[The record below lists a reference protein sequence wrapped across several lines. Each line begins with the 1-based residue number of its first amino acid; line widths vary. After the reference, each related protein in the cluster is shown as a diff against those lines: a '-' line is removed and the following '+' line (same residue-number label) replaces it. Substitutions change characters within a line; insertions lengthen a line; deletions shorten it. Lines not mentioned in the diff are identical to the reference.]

1 VEEGSRKDTW
11 QKRKKGLSTGRRSLR
26 KKTDAAFHRRQSE
39 VGNLLS
45 GGIQP
50 VRTVQRA
57 LVLRQLG
64 EGKSSPRIAAN
75 VGVVVNTVCEIRK
88 RYEEGG
94 LARALYDKARPEAE
108 PLLKPKQR
116 QQIIAMVCGP
126 APAGQARWTVRLIAA
141 EAVKRAL
148 VPRLG
153 RETIRVL
160 LQSHDLQPWRE
171 KMWCVAELN
180 QEYVERMKDVLAL
193 YEKPL
198 SREEP
203 VVCVDEK
210 SVSLHKEVREPI
222 PLQQGRVGRRDS
234 EHKRCG
240 TANVYCGVEPKAG
253 VHFNQVTPTRG
264 AHPFAEFLKSLT
276 DFYPQAET
284 IHLVMDNLN
293 THRPQGVGGSLWGGR
308 GPRPMEAIYVALYAQ
323 TRQLAQSGGNRN
335 WLAGTAMFG
344 QETAGQYR
352 SLKCRGAGLESRGQ
366 STSHSYPMEVRSH

>member
-1 VEEGSRKDTW
+1 M
-11 QKRKKGLSTGRRSLR
+11 QLSTEDRVKL
-26 KKTDAAFHRRQSE
+26 E
-39 VGNLLS
+39 ILLS

-94 LARALYDKARPEAE
+94 LARALYDKARPGAE

-148 VPRLG
+148 VPRVG

-171 KMWCVAELN
+171 KN
-180 QEYVERMKDVLAL
+180 
-193 YEKPL
+193 
-198 SREEP
+198 
-203 VVCVDEK
+203 VVC
-210 SVSLHKEVREPI
+210 
-222 PLQQGRVGRRDS
+222 G
-234 EHKRCG
+234 
-240 TANVYCGVEPKAG
+240 GVESR
-253 VHFNQVTPTRG
+253 VCR
-264 AHPFAEFLKSLT
+264 E
-276 DFYPQAET
+276 D
-284 IHLVMDNLN
+284 
-293 THRPQGVGGSLWGGR
+293 GGC
-308 GPRPMEAIYVALYAQ
+308 
-323 TRQLAQSGGNRN
+323 SG
-335 WLAGTAMFG
+335 
-344 QETAGQYR
+344 
-352 SLKCRGAGLESRGQ
+352 S
-366 STSHSYPMEVRSH
+366 V